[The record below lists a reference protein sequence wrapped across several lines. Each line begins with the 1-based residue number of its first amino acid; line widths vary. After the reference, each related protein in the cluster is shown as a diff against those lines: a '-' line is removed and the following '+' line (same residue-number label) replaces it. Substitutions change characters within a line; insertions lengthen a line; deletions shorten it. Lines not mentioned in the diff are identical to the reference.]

1 MIKEIHK
8 KIVFN
13 EQNKPVEVIIDYREW
28 QEIER
33 MLEAGR
39 KGMSKERLRTYAGIM
54 SVGEEPMEYQRRMR
68 DEWK

>member
-8 KIVFN
+8 KIVVN
-13 EQNKPVEVIIDYREW
+13 EQNKPVEVIINYEEW

-33 MLEAGR
+33 FLEAER
-39 KGMSKERLRTYAGIM
+39 KGISKERLKSYAGIM
-54 SVGEEPMEYQRRMR
+54 HVGEEPLEYQRRMR